1 MPLNNVDLL
10 SPHCRQHLGRWTVN
24 SFDAIICGM
33 AALAV
38 FMGIN
43 SGLLRSLATI
53 VGYVAAM
60 PIAVTVSP
68 QLSQF
73 IADQLSVWRLQDGE
87 VLCAVFLLV
96 GLVLSALFRFSVSE
110 MVGSEIS
117 IPDRLA
123 GGLLGGVRIGVL
135 AVLMVMVFD
144 RVIPAGQDPA
154 FLNGSRLR
162 PLLTMLGQRTLKS
175 LPQDVTE
182 YVDQL
187 KRERGI

>member
-1 MPLNNVDLL
+1 
-10 SPHCRQHLGRWTVN
+10 VN
-24 SFDAIICGM
+24 PFDAVIYGM
-33 AALAV
+33 TALAV
-38 FMGIN
+38 IMGIN

-60 PIAVTVSP
+60 PIAVIASP

-73 IADQLSVWRLQDGE
+73 LVDQLRVSQLQDGE
-87 VLCAVFLLV
+87 VLCVVFLIAGV
-96 GLVLSALFRFSVSE
+96 ALSALFRFSVSE
-110 MVGSEIS
+110 MVGTEIS

-123 GGLLGGVRIGVL
+123 GALLGGLRIGVL

-144 RVIPAGQDPA
+144 RIIPAGQDPA

-175 LPQDVTE
+175 LPRDVTE